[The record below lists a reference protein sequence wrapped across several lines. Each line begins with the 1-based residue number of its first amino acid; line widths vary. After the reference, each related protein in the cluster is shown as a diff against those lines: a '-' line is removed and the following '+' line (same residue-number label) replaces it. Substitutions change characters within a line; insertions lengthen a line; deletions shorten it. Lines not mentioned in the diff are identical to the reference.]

1 MAEGELKNLQAEIKK
16 TADQYI
22 KKLRLYAPN
31 DTGDLRKSIRAKI
44 TNDGF
49 EVDAL
54 PYLDF
59 VDKGVNGI
67 KNSVGSI
74 YSYTT
79 KKPRIDSLKA
89 WSKKRGLNP
98 YAVQNSLYYNGLKP
112 KHFLRKI
119 DMEFSIDNLVDAYSK
134 DVDEMFKFN

>member
-1 MAEGELKNLQAEIKK
+1 MLNNLQAEIEKSAKK
-16 TADQYI
+16 VV
-22 KKLRLYAPN
+22 KKIRLYAPT
-31 DTGDLRKSIRAKI
+31 DQGDLRKSVKYVI

-74 YSYTT
+74 YSYTL
-79 KKPRIDSLKA
+79 KKPPIKSLKG
-89 WSKKRGLNP
+89 WSKRKGLNP

-112 KHFLRKI
+112 KRFLRKA
-119 DMEFSIDNLVDAYSK
+119 DEEF
-134 DVDEMFKFN
+134 DVDSLVVAYGKDIEEQMFNW